1 IAGVRTKLSVVLGD
15 DASTTVFF
23 FQAEDGIRDGHV
35 TGVQTCA
42 LPISFARVM
51 LADPRI
57 VVLDE
62 ATSSVDTQ
70 TERLIQQGLRRVLHG
85 RTSLVIAHRLSTIVE
100 ADLIVVIDAG
110 RIVERG
116 RHAQLMALRGAY
128 YRLYTTALLHGDT
141 ISTEVRNGK

>member
-70 TERLIQQGLRRVLHG
+70 TERLIQQGLRRVLHRSEERRVGKERRRGGPLRLRKRPARNRNVRQVGSG
-85 RTSLVIAHRLSTIVE
+85 RYGSFP
-100 ADLIVVIDAG
+100 
-110 RIVERG
+110 
-116 RHAQLMALRGAY
+116 LRK
-128 YRLYTTALLHGDT
+128 R
-141 ISTEVRNGK
+141 